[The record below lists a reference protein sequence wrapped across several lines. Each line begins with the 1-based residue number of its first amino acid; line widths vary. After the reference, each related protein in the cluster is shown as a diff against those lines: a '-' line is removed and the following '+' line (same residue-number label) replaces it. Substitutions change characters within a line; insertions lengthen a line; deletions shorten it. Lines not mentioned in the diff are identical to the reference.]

1 MPSAERILRWR
12 MSDAPALPPTDPAGP
27 NAGSL
32 RALILVLG
40 VCGFASTFTMRIV
53 DPLVPT
59 LAGEFSRSIPQVAA
73 IATAFSFAYA
83 LGQPFLGPI
92 ADSVGKLRTISTCLG
107 ALTLLSLAAA
117 ISGSF
122 ETLTMARMI
131 AGVAAGG
138 VIPVAMAA
146 IGDRAP
152 MAERQILLGRF
163 LVLMI
168 IGQMGGAACSG
179 LIAEHVGWR
188 GVFVMAA
195 AIAAFAGLLV
205 ILVLKPR
212 PDAQR
217 PSLSFAGALTRYGAV
232 FANPRSKL
240 LYGLVIVEGSL
251 VFGMPPY
258 VAAILQERAG
268 VGPSEAGLVIAG
280 SGIGGF
286 VYGVLTRILVER
298 LGPARM
304 AVGGGILMGLA
315 YVLFALPVLPW
326 WSAVAIFTLNGFGF
340 FLMHGTFQAQAT
352 ELAPTA
358 RGSAVALFACALFCG
373 HALGPLL
380 MGAALHLLGTSGAIL
395 LFAAGIAL
403 LGILVPRIMPLAGS
417 RT

>member
-1 MPSAERILRWR
+1 
-12 MSDAPALPPTDPAGP
+12 MSDAGVSQVPPAAPPPR
-27 NAGSL
+27 SL
-32 RALILVLG
+32 NSLILVLG
-40 VCGFASTFTMRIV
+40 ACGFASTFTMRLL

-59 LAGEFSRSIPQVAA
+59 LAAEFTRSIAQVAA

-92 ADSVGKLRTISTCLG
+92 ADSLGKLRTISACLG
-107 ALTLLSLAAA
+107 VLALLSLAAA
-117 ISGSF
+117 FAGSF
-122 ETLTMARMI
+122 EMLTAARMV
-131 AGVAAGG
+131 AGIAAGG

-152 MAERQILLGRF
+152 MAERQIMLGRF

-168 IGQMGGAACSG
+168 VGQMVGAACSG

-188 GVFVMAA
+188 YVFVMAA
-195 AIAAFAGLLV
+195 CLAAIAGTLV
-205 ILVLKPR
+205 LVVLKPR
-212 PDAQR
+212 PNAQR
-217 PSLSFAGALTRYGAV
+217 APLSFSGALANYAAV

-251 VFGMPPY
+251 IFGMPPY
-258 VAAILQERAG
+258 IAAILHERAG
-268 VGPSEAGLVIAG
+268 VGPSQAGLVIAG
-280 SGIGGF
+280 TGLGGI

-304 AVGGGILMGLA
+304 MLAGGIVMGLA
-315 YVLFALPVLPW
+315 YLVFSLAFLPW
-326 WSAVAIFTLNGFGF
+326 WSAIAIFTFSGFGF
-340 FLMHGTFQAQAT
+340 FLMHGTFQALAT

-373 HALGPLL
+373 HALGPVL
-380 MGAALHLLGTSGAIL
+380 MGAALHLFGTSGAIL
-395 LFAAGIAL
+395 VFAVGIAL
-403 LGILVPRIMPLAGS
+403 LGFAAPRILPPAGS

>member
-1 MPSAERILRWR
+1 MPDTPTAAPEAEPARP
-12 MSDAPALPPTDPAGP
+12 APR
-27 NAGSL
+27 SL
-32 RALILVLG
+32 KSLILVLG
-40 VCGFASTFTMRIV
+40 ACGFASTFTMRIV

-59 LAGEFSRSIPQVAA
+59 LALEFTRTIPQVAA

-83 LGQPFLGPI
+83 VGQPFLGPV

-107 ALTLLSLAAA
+107 ALALLSLAAA
-117 ISGSF
+117 FAGSF
-122 ETLTMARMI
+122 DTLTAARMV

-138 VIPVAMAA
+138 VIPIAMAA

-152 MAERQILLGRF
+152 MAERQIMLGRF

-168 IGQMGGAACSG
+168 VGQMAGAACSG
-179 LIAEHVGWR
+179 LIAEHLGWR
-188 GVFVMAA
+188 GVFVMAGL
-195 AIAAFAGLLV
+195 IAGFAGLLV
-205 ILVLKPR
+205 VLVLKPR
-212 PDAQR
+212 PDALR
-217 PSLSFAGALTRYGAV
+217 PPFSLASALASYAAV

-251 VFGMPPY
+251 IFGMPPY
-258 VAAILQERAG
+258 VAAILQERAS
-268 VGPSEAGLVIAG
+268 VGPSQAGLVIAG
-280 SGIGGF
+280 TGLGGI
-286 VYGVLTRILVER
+286 VYGVLTRLLVER

-304 AVGGGILMGLA
+304 AVVGGLLMGGA
-315 YVLFALPVLPW
+315 YVLFALPFLPW
-326 WSAVAIFTLNGFGF
+326 WSAVPIFVLNGFGF

-373 HALGPLL
+373 HALGPLM

-403 LGILVPRIMPLAGS
+403 LGFLVPRILPLAGS
-417 RT
+417 RS